1 MSAFTANT
9 VIIVAVVMG
18 LLLFSAVYIG
28 LHFSKK
34 SAKKFRE
41 KNGIDTEK

>member
-9 VIIVAVVMG
+9 VIIAAIFMG
-18 LLLFSAVYIG
+18 ILLFAAVYIG
-28 LHFSKK
+28 LYFSKK